1 MNHELPELQAGFRK
15 GRETRDQI
23 AKIHCIIKKARE
35 FQKNICFIDYTKAF
49 GCVGHNKLWEILKE
63 MGTPDHLICL
73 LRNLYAGQEAIVRT
87 GHGKT
92 DWLQI
97 GKEVSQSCLLSS
109 CLFNLLAGYFMQN
122 ARLNG
127 AQTGNKI
134 AWRSI
139 NNVRYTDDTT
149 LMAESE
155 EELKSLLMKVKE
167 ESEKIGLKLNIQE
180 TKTWN
185 LDPSLH
191 ANRWENNENSGWLYF
206 GGFENHCRRWLQ
218 PWN

>member
-87 GHGKT
+87 GHGTT

-97 GKEVSQSCLLSS
+97 GKEVQQGCILSP
-109 CLFNLLAGYFMQN
+109 CLFNLSAENIMQN
-122 ARLNG
+122 VRLFE
-127 AQTGNKI
+127 AQAGIKAAGRN
-134 AWRSI
+134 I
-139 NNVRYTDDTT
+139 NTLRYADDIT
-149 LMAESE
+149 LMAKWRRTKEPLDESE
-155 EELKSLLMKVKE
+155 RGEWKNWLKAQHSR
-167 ESEKIGLKLNIQE
+167 N
-180 TKTWN
+180 
-185 LDPSLH
+185 
-191 ANRWENNENSGWLYF
+191 
-206 GGFENHCRRWLQ
+206 
-218 PWN
+218 